1 MIWPPQEQQP
11 SVSVVMTVWGVAS
24 TTSQAQLVTDT
35 MIPSIPTT
43 NTVNVM
49 NQQPYVN
56 LGMMNPANE
65 QYNQPGEDQSYSV
78 CRNSEIR
85 VLLRYTL

>member
-1 MIWPPQEQQP
+1 
-11 SVSVVMTVWGVAS
+11 
-24 TTSQAQLVTDT
+24 
-35 MIPSIPTT
+35 
-43 NTVNVM
+43 M

-65 QYNQPGEDQSYSV
+65 QYNQQGEDQSYSV